1 VVLKQNNIMKT
12 ILLIQLIHLAT
23 EAAHQIA
30 AVIHTLGHLVK

>member
-1 VVLKQNNIMKT
+1 MKT

-23 EAAHQIA
+23 ETLHQLH